1 MNLISK
7 VKNYLL
13 PSLTGRG
20 RGRVCWG
27 RVYWS
32 FLWAYRKQNG
42 WVFAEIA
49 LIAGLS
55 WFVVDFLVVT
65 FYATHLCIP
74 AGEFEKDH
82 LCVGQMDVV
91 RSESTSE
98 NYVTSEEARGIYVI
112 CEKLASL
119 PEVASVCLT
128 PDYLGA
134 DLNFY
139 NWRTLALADD
149 TTRTIGFSQFFY
161 YQNERFFETQG
172 LRAIEGSPD
181 AETLSR
187 QIAPDGIVVTR
198 SVAQRLFGHD
208 QVVGKRVAMTDT
220 RYVDGKIVHE
230 VAGYHTIAGVVEDVK
245 GAPNERYPYVVFF
258 PHPDN
263 SASAYSK
270 LLVRL
275 KPDADAEDF
284 VRRLTP
290 TLTSD
295 YRAGV
300 CVLNNLE
307 TYRQHYDNQVAHDYT
322 IYTTLATVPLVLFAI
337 IVVLGTLG
345 TFWLQIRKRTEDI
358 GIMRSFGAKR
368 RDIFLQIWGEAAVL
382 TVLACLAGCLVWFQF
397 AIHWDLLSNGNAYGS
412 SGLEQDWVVRFWPH
426 FLIVSG
432 VQCLLL
438 LAVVT
443 LAVMV
448 PTFIAMYKRPVEAL
462 HHE

>member
-1 MNLISK
+1 MILK
-7 VKNYLL
+7 
-13 PSLTGRG
+13 SLWTHK
-20 RGRVCWG
+20 
-27 RVYWS
+27 
-32 FLWAYRKQNG
+32 KQNG
-42 WVFAEIA
+42 WIFAEIA
-49 LIAGLS
+49 IIACLG
-55 WFVVDFLVVT
+55 WFIVDFLVVT
-65 FYATHLCIP
+65 FYATHLCTP

-82 LCVGQMDVV
+82 LCVGQMGVI
-91 RSESTSE
+91 RSESASE
-98 NYVTSEEARGIYVI
+98 QIVTDEEAQSVYVI
-112 CEKLASL
+112 REKLASL

>member
-1 MNLISK
+1 MILK
-7 VKNYLL
+7 
-13 PSLTGRG
+13 SLWTHK
-20 RGRVCWG
+20 
-27 RVYWS
+27 
-32 FLWAYRKQNG
+32 KQNG
-42 WVFAEIA
+42 WIFAEIA
-49 LIAGLS
+49 LIACLG
-55 WFVVDFLVVT
+55 WFIVDYLVVT

-82 LCVGQMDVV
+82 LCVGQMGVI

-98 NYVTSEEARGIYVI
+98 DYVTHEENQSIYVI
-112 CEKLASL
+112 RDKLASL
-119 PEVASVCLT
+119 PEVTSVCFA

-134 DLNFY
+134 DLNYY

-149 TTRTIGFSQFFY
+149 TTHTIGYAHFLY

-172 LRAIEGSPD
+172 LRSIEGSPD

-187 QIAPDGIVVTR
+187 EIAPDGIVVTR

-208 QVVGKRVAMTDT
+208 QVVGKRVAMMTIH
-220 RYVDGKIVHE
+220 YADGKFTNE

-270 LLVRL
+270 VLVRL
-275 KPDADAEDF
+275 KPDADVEAF
-284 VRRLTP
+284 VRHLTP

-307 TYRQHYDNQVAHDYT
+307 TYRQHYDNQVAHDYSM
-322 IYTTLATVPLVLFAI
+322 YTTLATIPLVLFAI

-358 GIMRSFGAKR
+358 GIMRSFGDKR
-368 RDIFLQIWGEAAVL
+368 RDIFLQIWGEAALL
-382 TVLACLAGCLVWFQF
+382 TITACLTGCLVWFQF

-412 SGLEQDWVVRFWPH
+412 SGLETDWVVQFWPH
-426 FLIVSG
+426 FLIVSA

-438 LAVVT
+438 LAIVT
-443 LAVMV
+443 LGMVV
-448 PTFIAMYKRPVEAL
+448 PTFRAMYKRPVEAL
-462 HHE
+462 RHE

>member
-1 MNLISK
+1 MILK
-7 VKNYLL
+7 
-13 PSLTGRG
+13 SLWTHK
-20 RGRVCWG
+20 
-27 RVYWS
+27 
-32 FLWAYRKQNG
+32 KQNG
-42 WVFAEIA
+42 WIFAEIA
-49 LIAGLS
+49 LIACLG
-55 WFVVDFLVVT
+55 WFIVDYLVVT

-82 LCVGQMDVV
+82 LCVGQMGVI

-98 NYVTSEEARGIYVI
+98 DYVTHEENQSIYVI
-112 CEKLASL
+112 RDKLASL
-119 PEVASVCLT
+119 PEVTSVCFA

-134 DLNFY
+134 NLNYY

-149 TTRTIGFSQFFY
+149 TTHTIGYAHFLY

-172 LRAIEGSPD
+172 LRSIEGSPD

-187 QIAPDGIVVTR
+187 EIAPDGIVVTR

-208 QVVGKRVAMTDT
+208 QVVGKRAAMMTT
-220 RYVDGKIVHE
+220 HYADGKFTNE

-263 SASAYSK
+263 NASAYSK
-270 LLVRL
+270 VLVRL
-275 KPDADAEDF
+275 KPDADAEAF
-284 VRRLTP
+284 VRHLTP

-307 TYRQHYDNQVAHDYT
+307 TYRQHYDNQVAHDYSM
-322 IYTTLATVPLVLFAI
+322 YTTLATIPLVLFAI

-382 TVLACLAGCLVWFQF
+382 TVTACLTGCLVWFQF

-412 SGLEQDWVVRFWPH
+412 SGLETDWVVQFWPH
-426 FLIVSG
+426 FLIVSA

-443 LAVMV
+443 LGMVV
-448 PTFIAMYKRPVEAL
+448 PTFRAMYKHPVEAL

>member
-1 MNLISK
+1 MILK
-7 VKNYLL
+7 
-13 PSLTGRG
+13 SLWTHK
-20 RGRVCWG
+20 
-27 RVYWS
+27 
-32 FLWAYRKQNG
+32 KQNG
-42 WVFAEIA
+42 WIFAEIA
-49 LIAGLS
+49 LIACLG
-55 WFVVDFLVVT
+55 WFIVDYLVVT

-82 LCVGQMDVV
+82 LCVGQMGVI

-98 NYVTSEEARGIYVI
+98 DYVTHEENQSIYVI
-112 CEKLASL
+112 RDKLASL
-119 PEVASVCLT
+119 PEVTSVCFA

-134 DLNFY
+134 DLNYY

-149 TTRTIGFSQFFY
+149 TTHTIGYAHFLY

-172 LRAIEGSPD
+172 LRSIEGSPD

-187 QIAPDGIVVTR
+187 EIAPDGIVVTR

-208 QVVGKRVAMTDT
+208 QVVGKRVAMMTT
-220 RYVDGKIVHE
+220 HYADGKFTNE

-270 LLVRL
+270 VLVRL
-275 KPDADAEDF
+275 KPDADAEAF
-284 VRRLTP
+284 VRHLTP

-307 TYRQHYDNQVAHDYT
+307 TYRQHYDNQVAHDYSM
-322 IYTTLATVPLVLFAI
+322 YTTLATIPLVLFAI

-345 TFWLQIRKRTEDI
+345 TFWLQIRKRTGDI

-382 TVLACLAGCLVWFQF
+382 TVTACLTGCLVWFQF

-412 SGLEQDWVVRFWPH
+412 SGLETDWVVQFWPH
-426 FLIVSG
+426 FLIVSA

-443 LAVMV
+443 LGMVV
-448 PTFIAMYKRPVEAL
+448 PTFRAMYKHPVEAL

>member
-1 MNLISK
+1 MILK
-7 VKNYLL
+7 
-13 PSLTGRG
+13 SLWTHK
-20 RGRVCWG
+20 
-27 RVYWS
+27 
-32 FLWAYRKQNG
+32 KQNG
-42 WVFAEIA
+42 WIFAEIA
-49 LIAGLS
+49 LIACLG
-55 WFVVDFLVVT
+55 WFIVDYLVVT

-82 LCVGQMDVV
+82 LCVGQMGVI

-98 NYVTSEEARGIYVI
+98 DYVTHEENQSIYVI
-112 CEKLASL
+112 RDKLASL
-119 PEVASVCLT
+119 PEVTSVCFA

-134 DLNFY
+134 DLNYY

-149 TTRTIGFSQFFY
+149 TTHTIGYAHFLY

-172 LRAIEGSPD
+172 LRSIEGSPD

-187 QIAPDGIVVTR
+187 EIAPDGIVVTR

-208 QVVGKRVAMTDT
+208 QVVGKRVAMMTT
-220 RYVDGKIVHE
+220 HYADGKFTNE

-270 LLVRL
+270 VLVRL
-275 KPDADAEDF
+275 KPDADTEAF
-284 VRRLTP
+284 VRHLTP

-307 TYRQHYDNQVAHDYT
+307 TYRQHYDNQVAHDYSM
-322 IYTTLATVPLVLFAI
+322 YTTLATIPLVLFAI

-382 TVLACLAGCLVWFQF
+382 TVTACLTGCLVWFQF

-412 SGLEQDWVVRFWPH
+412 SGLETDWVVQFWPH
-426 FLIVSG
+426 FLIVSA

-443 LAVMV
+443 LGMVV
-448 PTFIAMYKRPVEAL
+448 PTVIAMYKRPVEAL
-462 HHE
+462 RHE